1 MITNDQSSSAV
12 YGLFFEVEYEG
23 QVLLGLYFLEG
34 EAEAARQAYIA
45 TQLEDFPGVQRPA
58 EQKYLEEHVVV
69 RRLAVGQVP
78 SYNFGA

>member
-1 MITNDQSSSAV
+1 MMKEQSSSAV

-45 TQLEDFPGVQRPA
+45 TQIADHPVQGVT
-58 EQKYLEEHVVV
+58 EELDYLREATMV
-69 RRLAVGQVP
+69 RRLAMGQVP
-78 SYNFGA
+78 SYNFAG